1 MFHKY
6 FLKAFVCGLVAV
18 APVKAFA
25 DWTPLVTSAMFDG
38 VSADTITAA
47 TSILG
52 LMVVVVAVGILVT
65 VFVRH

>member
-1 MFHKY
+1 MFHKN
-6 FLKAFVCGLVAV
+6 FIGVFVCWLVSAV
-18 APVKAFA
+18 PVKAFA

-52 LMVVVVAVGILVT
+52 LMVVVVAVGILVS